1 MAQPKAKNNYNV
13 VDMVL
18 HGKNADNEDIIVLPT
33 TRYENIM
40 GRIEVVTDMSKYGGG
55 SLFFYKKDSVDVS
68 KPVLQTM
75 IGNIFN
81 SD

>member
-1 MAQPKAKNNYNV
+1 MAQPKAKNSYNV

-55 SLFFYKKDSVDVS
+55 SLFFYKKDSVEVS

-75 IGNIFN
+75 IGNIFE
-81 SD
+81 

>member
-1 MAQPKAKNNYNV
+1 MAQPKAKNSYNV

-18 HGKNADNEDIIVLPT
+18 HGKNADGEDIIVLPT

-55 SLFFYKKDSVDVS
+55 SLFFYKKDSVEVS

-75 IGNIFN
+75 IGNIFE
-81 SD
+81 